1 MHAIACLQG
10 HGAASVAARQ
20 PFPFSEWA
28 AERPHTRRDDV
39 VLIADGRRVAAG
51 EQAQWW
57 LPGSP
62 RICIVQGD
70 GSASVRI
77 RNRDFSPL
85 ATVSLIGPT
94 SHAHRLSIEGA
105 TVISFALTPIGWSRL
120 FRESAASIR
129 NLVVPLEQLAGP
141 RLATDLAGLVTAD
154 AAAAC
159 RAVTRALFP
168 PLPVRTH
175 PDESLIR
182 AIADMVDDPATTQ
195 VREMTDRL
203 GIPSGV
209 SLRWR
214 CAISDCLPRCC
225 CVARAFCGRL
235 RRRTWRR
242 AGAPIPTSIP
252 PITTRPI
259 SFATPTIS
267 WARHRAASGRYR
279 PGPDGNA
286 GRANR
291 R

>member
-141 RLATDLAGLVTAD
+141 RIAADLAGLVDTD
-154 AAAAC
+154 AAC
-159 RAVTRALFP
+159 RAMTRALFP
-168 PLPVRTH
+168 PVLTKAH
-175 PDESLIR
+175 PDEPLIR
-182 AIADMVDDPATTQ
+182 AIADMVDDPAITQ

-203 GIPSGV
+203 GITERRLLALALRHFGLPAKVLLCRARFLRSLAAMDVAGGRSAYSNIDPSYHDA
-209 SLRWR
+209 SHFLRD
-214 CAISDCLPRCC
+214 ADHFLGTTPRRFRALS
-225 CVARAFCGRL
+225 AR
-235 RRRTWRR
+235 
-242 AGAPIPTSIP
+242 P
-252 PITTRPI
+252 
-259 SFATPTIS
+259 
-267 WARHRAASGRYR
+267 
-279 PGPDGNA
+279 
-286 GRANR
+286 
-291 R
+291 